1 MAQGK
6 LGIALLVLALWG
18 GGLAQTLVEVTAV
31 AAVASSLDPA
41 IRLPQG
47 SYKARSPEPILAR
60 FPEARGYA
68 LEVYAARGL
77 ASRLHAA
84 FVQQV
89 LTAFAAAGYFV
100 EAQEEKVVDGEV
112 RTKYVLKD
120 GLGRPA
126 LLLVVRKGDELV
138 YAFGKRK

>member
-1 MAQGK
+1 MTQLRAV
-6 LGIALLVLALWG
+6 LLFLALLG
-18 GGLAQTLVEVTAV
+18 GGLAQTLVEVTTV
-31 AAVASSLDPA
+31 VAVASSLDPA
-41 IRLPQG
+41 VRLPQG

-68 LEVYAARGL
+68 LEVYAAKGL

-112 RTKYVLKD
+112 QTAEK
-120 GLGRPA
+120 
-126 LLLVVRKGDELV
+126 
-138 YAFGKRK
+138 

>member
-1 MAQGK
+1 MTQLRAV
-6 LGIALLVLALWG
+6 LLFLALLG
-18 GGLAQTLVEVTAV
+18 GGLAQTLVEVTTV
-31 AAVASSLDPA
+31 VAVASSLDPA
-41 IRLPQG
+41 VRLPAG
-47 SYKARSPEPILAR
+47 SYRARSPEPILAR

-68 LEVYAARGL
+68 LEAYAARGL

-100 EAQEEKVVDGEV
+100 ETQEEKVVDGEV
-112 RTKYVLKD
+112 RTKYLLKD

-126 LLLVVRKGDELV
+126 LLLVVRKGEELV

>member
-1 MAQGK
+1 MAQWK
-6 LGIALLVLALWG
+6 VAMLFLALWG
-18 GGLAQTLVEVTAV
+18 GGLAQTLVEVTV
-31 AAVASSLDPA
+31 VASSLDPA

-68 LEVYAARGL
+68 LEVYAAKGL

-100 EAQEEKVVDGEV
+100 EAQEEKVVDREV
-112 RTKYVLKD
+112 RTKYLLKD
-120 GLGRPA
+120 GPGWPA
-126 LLLVVRKGDELV
+126 LLLVVRKGEELV
-138 YAFGKRK
+138 YAFGKCK

>member
-1 MAQGK
+1 M
-6 LGIALLVLALWG
+6 
-18 GGLAQTLVEVTAV
+18 
-31 AAVASSLDPA
+31 
-41 IRLPQG
+41 
-47 SYKARSPEPILAR
+47 AR

-68 LEVYAARGL
+68 LEVYAAKGL
-77 ASRLHAA
+77 ASHLHAA

-112 RTKYVLKD
+112 RTKCLLKD
-120 GLGRPA
+120 GLGLRPA
-126 LLLVVRKGDELV
+126 LLLVVRKGEELV